1 MIHENQVNI
10 HVYIDAS
17 GSIGEKDLKDFISEI
32 SSIVQ
37 SSPVRD
43 CQIRVSSFDTEI
55 YGTTTYDT
63 LVSSPEDIVR
73 ELQEYQVYGGGGT
86 SIEKIWPHVGGV
98 SLESGNVNT
107 KNLVIIFTDGEIF
120 SYGDPDLAGVPLN
133 ILMVIKNKYSDFNR
147 LVSNIPFQDR
157 VDVVQMKEEG

>member
-1 MIHENQVNI
+1 V
-10 HVYIDAS
+10 
-17 GSIGEKDLKDFISEI
+17 GE
-32 SSIVQ
+32 
-37 SSPVRD
+37 
-43 CQIRVSSFDTEI
+43 
-55 YGTTTYDT
+55 
-63 LVSSPEDIVR
+63 
-73 ELQEYQVYGGGGT
+73 
-86 SIEKIWPHVGGV
+86 V

-107 KNLVIIFTDGEIF
+107 KNLVIIFTDGEIY